1 MEPIPDLWCTGSEDE
16 GVEGRPLDNGSLVD
30 LESTER
36 ARRGDLE
43 LVERARG
50 GDLDA
55 YDEIVHRYQGIAHR
69 VAYLITRDPGEAE
82 DAVQEAFVKAH
93 RALGRFRKGASFR
106 PWLLTIVGNEA
117 RNRVR
122 SAGRRA
128 GLVLR
133 AGMAGEGLAGAAP
146 SAEALA
152 LREEQ
157 RRVLL
162 VALERLGEDDRLV
175 ISYRYL
181 LDMSEADMAAALGVA
196 RGTVKSRLSRAMARL
211 RDTVDESAL
220 KGGVA

>member
-1 MEPIPDLWCTGSEDE
+1 M
-16 GVEGRPLDNGSLVD
+16 EGRPLGNQAALADVELV
-30 LESTER
+30 ER

-43 LVERARG
+43 
-50 GDLDA
+50 A
-55 YDEIVHRYQGIAHR
+55 YDEIVQRYQGIAHR
-69 VAYLITRDPGEAE
+69 VAYLITRDAGEAE
-82 DAVQEAFVKAH
+82 DAVQEAFVKAYG
-93 RALGRFRKGASFR
+93 ALGRFRKDASLR

-117 RNRVR
+117 RNRAR

-133 AGMAGEGLAGAAP
+133 AGAVGEGLAGAAP

-157 RRVLL
+157 RRALL
-162 VALERLGEDDRLV
+162 DALEALREEDRLV

-181 LDMSEADMAAALGVA
+181 LDMSENDMSAALGVA

-211 RDTVDESAL
+211 RDVVDESAL
-220 KGGVA
+220 GGGVA